1 MTMRGFKAFD
11 KNLTCKGFQYEIG
24 HTYEFDGEPIPY
36 KQGFHFCKSITE
48 CYNCYPMT
56 NDTRI
61 CVIEAV
67 GEIKTNDNEKYCTN
81 KIKIVHEITND
92 WERKGNSSSNNSGY
106 RNSGNHNSGN
116 HNSGNRNSG
125 IFNSGNYNSGDYN
138 SGYRN
143 SGIFNS
149 GNHNSGNHNSGYRN
163 SGNHN
168 SGNRNSGIFNS
179 GNCNSGN
186 YNSGYR
192 NSGNHNSGD
201 YNSGNCNSGNCNSG
215 NRNSGDYNSGNHNN
229 GIFNTET
236 SELKFFDKLCSWT
249 YEQWFFS
256 DAKRLL
262 NKMSC
267 NIIEWVDEND
277 MTCEEKKQHLEYET
291 IGGYLKELDKAECAQ
306 AWWDSL
312 DEDEKQIIKELPN
325 FDENKFAEIL
335 GIKIR

>member
-24 HTYEFDGEPIPY
+24 HTYEFDGESIPC

-67 GEIKTNDNEKYCTN
+67 GEIKTNDNENYCTN

-149 GNHNSGNHNSGYRN
+149 GNHNSGNLNSGYR
-163 SGNHN
+163 
-168 SGNRNSGIFNS
+168 
-179 GNCNSGN
+179 
-186 YNSGYR
+186 
-192 NSGNHNSGD
+192 
-201 YNSGNCNSGNCNSG
+201 NSG

-277 MTCEEKKQHLEYET
+277 MTCEEKKQHPEYET

>member
-1 MTMRGFKAFD
+1 MTMRGFKTFD

-24 HTYEFDGEPIPY
+24 HTYEFDGEPIPC

-48 CYNCYPMT
+48 CYNHYPMT

-106 RNSGNHNSGN
+106 CNSGNHNSGN

-125 IFNSGNYNSGDYN
+125 NYNSGNYNSGDYN
-138 SGYRN
+138 SGN
-143 SGIFNS
+143 
-149 GNHNSGNHNSGYRN
+149 
-163 SGNHN
+163 
-168 SGNRNSGIFNS
+168 
-179 GNCNSGN
+179 
-186 YNSGYR
+186 
-192 NSGNHNSGD
+192 
-201 YNSGNCNSGNCNSG
+201 YNSGNCNSGY
-215 NRNSGDYNSGNHNN
+215 RNSGDYNSGNHNN

-267 NIIEWVDEND
+267 NIIEWVDESD
-277 MTCEEKKQHLEYET
+277 MTCEEKKQHPEYET